1 MSRQRH
7 EGAGSKADLREQP
20 QSGHAEAGQGE
31 SWQQERARVL
41 AQARVIVVKVGSAVL
56 ADAKGL
62 NISVLEGLAAQ
73 LAALRDMPLVGDV
86 PCQQSPQGQPNPSDQ
101 AAPSRLA
108 QEVGQTASS
117 AAPDAAASAQG
128 PRRLVLVS
136 SGAVAAGRAALSSRG
151 RAVETTG
158 LAARQAAA
166 AVGQG
171 QLMQTWDKVF
181 LPHGM
186 PTAQVLLTR
195 DDLRARQRFLNARNT
210 FAELLQWSVLPIVN
224 ENDTVSISELKF
236 GDNDCLASLLVNLV
250 EADLFINLT
259 SSSGVLAADPQK
271 YPDAPILDH
280 IDDVAALDLGQ
291 LCGGKTSVGTG
302 GMYSK
307 LLAARRAAQ
316 LGVPTL
322 ILPGREPWVIS
333 RAFAA
338 AGACPVPA
346 GHEPFDR
353 GTWVRPAH
361 HAIARRKFWL
371 AYQSDPAGSVHVDDG
386 AAKALLHKGG
396 SLLPG
401 GVRAVEGG
409 FQCGGLVRVLH
420 NGESIG
426 VGLSNYSAPDL
437 KKIMGLKRHEVAAIL
452 GDAHYP
458 EVIHRD
464 NLLLDA
470 AV

>member
-1 MSRQRH
+1 MSRQRGQ
-7 EGAGSKADLREQP
+7 GADS
-20 QSGHAEAGQGE
+20 EAGLRAQSAGRRSEGERAE

-41 AQARVIVVKVGSAVL
+41 SQARVVVVKVGSAVL
-56 ADAKGL
+56 TDASGL
-62 NISVLEGLAAQ
+62 NSQVLEGLAAQ
-73 LAALRDMPLVGDV
+73 LAFLRDLPLTGED
-86 PCQQSPQGQPNPSDQ
+86 
-101 AAPSRLA
+101 
-108 QEVGQTASS
+108 
-117 AAPDAAASAQG
+117 AASAGQPEPAPHATDASAPAQG
-128 PRRLVLVS
+128 ARRIVLVS
-136 SGAVAAGRAALSSRG
+136 SGAVAAGRAALASRS
-151 RAVETTG
+151 RAVEPTG
-158 LAARQAAA
+158 LSARQAAA

-181 LPHGM
+181 LAHGM

-210 FAELLQWSVLPIVN
+210 FAELLQWGVLPIVN

-271 YPDAPILDH
+271 HPDAPVMDH

-322 ILPGREPWVIS
+322 ILPGREPAVIG

-338 AGACPVPA
+338 AGACSAPA

-386 AAKALLHKGG
+386 AARALLHKGG

-470 AV
+470 AI

>member
-1 MSRQRH
+1 M
-7 EGAGSKADLREQP
+7 EP
-20 QSGHAEAGQGE
+20 
-31 SWQQERARVL
+31 
-41 AQARVIVVKVGSAVL
+41 
-56 ADAKGL
+56 
-62 NISVLEGLAAQ
+62 
-73 LAALRDMPLVGDV
+73 
-86 PCQQSPQGQPNPSDQ
+86 
-101 AAPSRLA
+101 
-108 QEVGQTASS
+108 
-117 AAPDAAASAQG
+117 
-128 PRRLVLVS
+128 
-136 SGAVAAGRAALSSRG
+136 
-151 RAVETTG
+151 TG

-171 QLMQTWDKVF
+171 QLMQSWDKVF
-181 LPHGM
+181 LAHGM

-210 FAELLQWSVLPIVN
+210 FAELLQWGVLPIVN

-271 YPDAPILDH
+271 HPDAPVMDH

-322 ILPGREPWVIS
+322 ILPGREPAVIG

-338 AGACPVPA
+338 AGACSAPA

-386 AAKALLHKGG
+386 AARALLHKGG

-470 AV
+470 AI

>member
-1 MSRQRH
+1 MSRQRGQ
-7 EGAGSKADLREQP
+7 GADS
-20 QSGHAEAGQGE
+20 EAGLRAQSAGRRSEGERAE

-41 AQARVIVVKVGSAVL
+41 SQARVVVVKVGSAVL
-56 ADAKGL
+56 TDASGL
-62 NISVLEGLAAQ
+62 NSQVLEGLAAQ
-73 LAALRDMPLVGDV
+73 LAFLRDLPLTGED
-86 PCQQSPQGQPNPSDQ
+86 
-101 AAPSRLA
+101 
-108 QEVGQTASS
+108 
-117 AAPDAAASAQG
+117 AASAGQPEPAPHASDASAPAQG
-128 PRRLVLVS
+128 ARRIVLVS
-136 SGAVAAGRAALSSRG
+136 SGAVAAGRAALASRG
-151 RAVETTG
+151 RAVEPTG
-158 LAARQAAA
+158 LSARQAAA

-171 QLMQTWDKVF
+171 QLMQSWDKVF
-181 LPHGM
+181 LAHGM

-210 FAELLQWSVLPIVN
+210 FAELLQWGVLPIVN

-271 YPDAPILDH
+271 HPDAPVMDY

-322 ILPGREPWVIS
+322 ILPGREPAVIG

-338 AGACPVPA
+338 AGACSAPA

-386 AAKALLHKGG
+386 AARALLHKGG

-470 AV
+470 AI

>member
-1 MSRQRH
+1 MSRQRGQ
-7 EGAGSKADLREQP
+7 GADS
-20 QSGHAEAGQGE
+20 EAGLRTQPAGRRSEGERAE

-41 AQARVIVVKVGSAVL
+41 SQARVVVVKVGSAVL
-56 ADAKGL
+56 TDASGL
-62 NISVLEGLAAQ
+62 NSQVLEGLAAQ
-73 LAALRDMPLVGDV
+73 LAFLRDLPLTGED
-86 PCQQSPQGQPNPSDQ
+86 
-101 AAPSRLA
+101 
-108 QEVGQTASS
+108 
-117 AAPDAAASAQG
+117 AASAGQPEPAPHASDASAPAQG
-128 PRRLVLVS
+128 ARRIVLVS
-136 SGAVAAGRAALSSRG
+136 SGAVAAGRAALASRG
-151 RAVETTG
+151 RAVEPTG
-158 LAARQAAA
+158 LSARQAAA

-171 QLMQTWDKVF
+171 QLMQAWDKVF
-181 LPHGM
+181 LAYGM

-210 FAELLQWSVLPIVN
+210 FAELLQWGVLPIVN

-271 YPDAPILDH
+271 HPDAPVMDH

-322 ILPGREPWVIS
+322 ILPGREPAVIG

-338 AGACPVPA
+338 AGACSAPA

-386 AAKALLHKGG
+386 AARALLHKGG

-470 AV
+470 AI

>member
-1 MSRQRH
+1 MAAPK
-7 EGAGSKADLREQP
+7 ED
-20 QSGHAEAGQGE
+20 
-31 SWQQERARVL
+31 WQHERARVL
-41 AQARVIVVKVGSAVL
+41 AQARVVVVKVGSAVL
-56 ADAKGL
+56 TDADGL
-62 NISVLEGLAAQ
+62 SVPVLENLAAQ
-73 LAALRDMPLVGDV
+73 LAGLRNLLP
-86 PCQQSPQGQPNPSDQ
+86 
-101 AAPSRLA
+101 
-108 QEVGQTASS
+108 ES
-117 AAPDAAASAQG
+117 AAGNEGGTQA
-128 PRRLVLVS
+128 RRLVLVS

-151 RAVETTG
+151 HTVETTG

-171 QLMQTWDKVF
+171 QLMQAWDKVF
-181 LPHGM
+181 LAHRM

-210 FAELLQWSVLPIVN
+210 FAELLEWGVLPIVN

-236 GDNDCLASLLVNLV
+236 GDNDCLASLLVNLTG
-250 EADLFINLT
+250 ADLFINLT
-259 SSSGVLAADPQK
+259 SASGVLAADPQK
-271 YPDAPILDH
+271 NPHAPILDH

-316 LGVPTL
+316 IGVPTL
-322 ILPGREPWVIS
+322 ILPGREPHVIT

-338 AGACPVPA
+338 CGVCDVPA
-346 GHEPFDR
+346 GHTPFTG
-353 GTWVRPAH
+353 GTWVCPAR
-361 HAIARRKFWL
+361 HAIPRRKFWL
-371 AYQSDPAGSVHVDDG
+371 AYQSDPAGSVHVDAG

-401 GVRAVEGG
+401 GVFRIEGS
-409 FQCGGLVRVLH
+409 FQQGALVRVLH
-420 NGESIG
+420 EGQSIG
-426 VGLSNYSAPDL
+426 VGLSNYSASDL

>member
-1 MSRQRH
+1 MSRQRGQ
-7 EGAGSKADLREQP
+7 GADSEAGLRT
-20 QSGHAEAGQGE
+20 QSGGGRSEGERSE

-41 AQARVIVVKVGSAVL
+41 AQARVVVVKVGSAVL
-56 ADAKGL
+56 ADASGL
-62 NISVLEGLAAQ
+62 NSEVLEGLAAQ
-73 LAALRDMPLVGDV
+73 LAFLRDLPLAGEDAA
-86 PCQQSPQGQPNPSDQ
+86 SSGQPEPTAN
-101 AAPSRLA
+101 ATGAPS
-108 QEVGQTASS
+108 
-117 AAPDAAASAQG
+117 PAQG
-128 PRRLVLVS
+128 ARRLVLVS
-136 SGAVAAGRAALSSRG
+136 SGAVAAGRAALASRG
-151 RAVETTG
+151 RAVEPTG

-171 QLMQTWDKVF
+171 QLMQSWDKVF
-181 LPHGM
+181 LAHGM

-210 FAELLQWSVLPIVN
+210 FAELLQWGVLPIVN

-271 YPDAPILDH
+271 YPDAPVMDY

-322 ILPGREPWVIS
+322 ILPGREPWVIG

-338 AGACPVPA
+338 AGACPAPA
-346 GHEPFDR
+346 GHDPFER

-386 AAKALLHKGG
+386 AARALLHKGG

>member
-1 MSRQRH
+1 MSRQRGQ
-7 EGAGSKADLREQP
+7 GADS
-20 QSGHAEAGQGE
+20 EAGLRTQPAGRRSEGERAE

-41 AQARVIVVKVGSAVL
+41 SQARVVVVKVGSAVL
-56 ADAKGL
+56 TDASGL
-62 NISVLEGLAAQ
+62 NSQVLEGLAAQ
-73 LAALRDMPLVGDV
+73 LAFLRDLPLTGED
-86 PCQQSPQGQPNPSDQ
+86 
-101 AAPSRLA
+101 
-108 QEVGQTASS
+108 
-117 AAPDAAASAQG
+117 AASAGQPEPAPHATDASAPAQG
-128 PRRLVLVS
+128 ARRIVLVS
-136 SGAVAAGRAALSSRG
+136 SGAVAAGRAALASRG
-151 RAVETTG
+151 RAVEPTG
-158 LAARQAAA
+158 LSARQAAA

-171 QLMQTWDKVF
+171 QLMQAWDKVF
-181 LPHGM
+181 LAHGM

-210 FAELLQWSVLPIVN
+210 FAELLQWGVLPIVN

-271 YPDAPILDH
+271 HPDAPVMDH

-322 ILPGREPWVIS
+322 ILPGREPAVIG

-338 AGACPVPA
+338 AGACSAPA

-386 AAKALLHKGG
+386 AARALLHKGG

-470 AV
+470 AI

>member
-1 MSRQRH
+1 MSRQRGQ
-7 EGAGSKADLREQP
+7 GADS
-20 QSGHAEAGQGE
+20 EAGLRAQSAGRRSEGERAE

-41 AQARVIVVKVGSAVL
+41 SQARVVVVKVGSAVL
-56 ADAKGL
+56 TDASGL
-62 NISVLEGLAAQ
+62 NSQVLEGLAAQ
-73 LAALRDMPLVGDV
+73 LAFLRDLPLTD
-86 PCQQSPQGQPNPSDQ
+86 D
-101 AAPSRLA
+101 AAPA
-108 QEVGQTASS
+108 GQSEP
-117 AAPDAAASAQG
+117 APHATDASAPAQNV
-128 PRRLVLVS
+128 RRLVLVS
-136 SGAVAAGRAALSSRG
+136 SGAVAAGRAALASRG
-151 RAVETTG
+151 RAVEPTG
-158 LAARQAAA
+158 LSARQAAA

-171 QLMQTWDKVF
+171 QLMQSWDKVF
-181 LPHGM
+181 LAHGM

-210 FAELLQWSVLPIVN
+210 FAELLQWGVLPIVN

-271 YPDAPILDH
+271 HPDAPVMDY

-322 ILPGREPWVIS
+322 ILPGREPAVIG

-338 AGACPVPA
+338 AGACSAPA

-386 AAKALLHKGG
+386 AARALLHKGG

-470 AV
+470 AI